1 MIYFDTS
8 YIIKC
13 YLAEPGSPDVL
24 ELAQNT
30 SGLASCILGRIEFFS
45 GLHRHLREKR
55 ITTAEHK
62 KVVKL
67 FESDEKNGVW
77 TWFPM
82 TNTLAKMACNHF
94 SHLPSDQFLRSF
106 DAIHLTCASE
116 QGFPEIYSNDK
127 HLLTA
132 APLFNLAGKNVIP

>member
-55 ITTAEHK
+55 NH
-62 KVVKL
+62 
-67 FESDEKNGVW
+67 
-77 TWFPM
+77 M